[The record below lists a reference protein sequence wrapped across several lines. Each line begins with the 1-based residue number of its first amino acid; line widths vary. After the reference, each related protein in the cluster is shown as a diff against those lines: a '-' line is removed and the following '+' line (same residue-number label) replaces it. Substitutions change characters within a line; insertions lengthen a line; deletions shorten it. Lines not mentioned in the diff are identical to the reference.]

1 MRPYRSASSPLMS
14 RIKPKTHADAK
25 KPSRKCLT
33 INHLE
38 QNPSALLAAA
48 ISTVRTSRSLC
59 DPTDRSE
66 LQLAWV
72 ATFVSSLFYAIQKGA
87 SSYPS
92 FSWFILAFMFCLYAG
107 MFGTLATRTSREYH
121 VAVVGYLAAGLILT
135 SSAADGLIYSPNILA
150 RVAASGFVLLSVLNV
165 CTGFVLCVAAC

>member
-1 MRPYRSASSPLMS
+1 LQITPVAGHGAYIIIGSGCCKSGRAISGESISIPRYKQPSETIYLETGNTIRPYRSASSPLMS

-48 ISTVRTSRSLC
+48 ISTVCTSRSLC
-59 DPTDRSE
+59 DPTDCSE

-87 SSYPS
+87 SSYLS
-92 FSWFILAFMFCLYAG
+92 FL
-107 MFGTLATRTSREYH
+107 
-121 VAVVGYLAAGLILT
+121 
-135 SSAADGLIYSPNILA
+135 
-150 RVAASGFVLLSVLNV
+150 
-165 CTGFVLCVAAC
+165 